1 MVMIGGP
8 GHMGP
13 TATQAS
19 AAAGLPF
26 AGVPTEMQEG
36 ANKLLEAEPAHP
48 EPDVDFDHVAG
59 GAGGGRARPFGLR
72 DMLVPHSWSVG
83 LALLLLCGE
92 TAAMQAVPVLF
103 QQGIDRGIEAGDRF
117 ALNMVVLIFLGVV
130 AVSILLSRLRQRLN
144 GRIAEQVMFDL
155 RLRLFSH
162 YQRLSLDWYTTAKSG
177 VLLSRMTSDMEY
189 VALLINE
196 GFVNLLIQVLTV
208 CVVTVVLFTYNPVL
222 AVILLVGIVPPLVA
236 LTLWFRARSEA
247 GYGEIRDRIADV
259 LADLSE
265 NLAGIRVIAATG
277 RRLENAVRHRKVTAR
292 FRDANLSM
300 SRVQAIY
307 GPSTEAIGIAAQ
319 GLVLA
324 IGGAMV
330 VRGSLTVGELG
341 AFVLYVTRFFAPI
354 QQLAQLYSTYQQG
367 QSGLRK
373 ISEVLATQPTVRQ
386 HPDAAELPPVSGH
399 IRLENVSFA
408 YDDDAATAG
417 TAGNGSNNTAGD
429 GSSNTAGDGSNSTAG
444 DGSNSTA
451 GDSVNGDADEPRQLR
466 VSFDPLGM
474 GPAAN
479 GDHAERYGASRPSIG
494 DAEGVMAGGDEPL
507 EDDPPEVLSE
517 VSLEIRPG
525 ETFALVGPTGAGK
538 STIAKL
544 IIRFYDPTEGRITID
559 GWDLRDVTLSSLRN
573 QLGVV
578 PQEPFLFHGTI
589 RDNVAFGLR
598 DRAGSEADTH
608 LDADIDAALD
618 LVGLRRLIDSLPE
631 GADTQVHERGV
642 SLSAGERQLLALARA
657 FVARPR
663 VIVLD
668 EATSSVDLSTEAEI
682 EGALDLLLEGRT
694 AVLIAHRLATAM
706 RADRI
711 AVIDEGGVVELGTHD
726 ELVALGGQY
735 AGMHATWMAHAG
747 EGRGDET

>member
-1 MVMIGGP
+1 MVMVGGP

-13 TATQAS
+13 TATQSS

-26 AGVPTEMQEG
+26 AGVPTEMQAG
-36 ANKLLEAEPAHP
+36 ADKLLALEPQHP
-48 EPDVDFDHVAG
+48 EPEIDFDHTAER
-59 GAGGGRARPFGLR
+59 ADPGRARPFGLR
-72 DMLVPHSWSVG
+72 AMLVPHSWGVSV
-83 LALLLLCGE
+83 ALLLLGAE

-103 QQGIDRGIEAGDRF
+103 QQGIDRGIRAGDRF
-117 ALNMVVLIFLGVV
+117 ALNMVVLVFVGVV

-162 YQRLSLDWYTTAKSG
+162 YQRLSIDWYTTSKSG

-189 VALLINE
+189 VALLMNE

-208 CVVTVVLFTYNPVL
+208 CVVTVVLFAYDTVL
-222 AVILLVGIVPPLVA
+222 ALVLLVGIVPPLVA
-236 LTLWFRARSEA
+236 LTLWFRVRSEA

-330 VRGSLTVGELG
+330 QRGSLTPGELG
-341 AFVLYVTRFFAPI
+341 AFVLYVTTFFAPI

-373 ISEVLATQPTVRQ
+373 ISGVLATQPTVRQ
-386 HPDAAELPPVSGH
+386 DPDAAELPPVSGH

-408 YDDDAATAG
+408 YDDEAATGDGNGDEAKGVAKVPAEQFGASFDPMTMPVLGNG
-417 TAGNGSNNTAGD
+417 TAHDDGADRGIAAG
-429 GSSNTAGDGSNSTAG
+429 
-444 DGSNSTA
+444 
-451 GDSVNGDADEPRQLR
+451 DEPR
-466 VSFDPLGM
+466 D
-474 GPAAN
+474 
-479 GDHAERYGASRPSIG
+479 
-494 DAEGVMAGGDEPL
+494 
-507 EDDPPEVLSE
+507 DDPPEVLSD
-517 VSLEIRPG
+517 VSLDIRPG

-589 RDNVAFGLR
+589 RDNVAFGLSHR
-598 DRAGSEADTH
+598 GGAGDDEQP
-608 LDADIDAALD
+608 DADIDAALD
-618 LVGLRRLIDSLPE
+618 LVGLRRLIESLPE
-631 GADTQVHERGV
+631 GADTPVHERGV

-711 AVIDEGGVVELGTHD
+711 AVIDEGGVMELGTHD
-726 ELVALGGQY
+726 ELVAHGGRY
-735 AGMHATWMAHAG
+735 AEMYATWVSHAG
-747 EGRGDET
+747 EGRPNET

>member
-1 MVMIGGP
+1 MVMVGGP

-48 EPDVDFDHVAG
+48 EPDVDFDHVVG
-59 GAGGGRARPFGLR
+59 GTGGGRVRPFGLR

-92 TAAMQAVPVLF
+92 TTAMQAVPVLF
-103 QQGIDRGIEAGDRF
+103 QQGIDRGVEAGDRF
-117 ALNMVVLIFLGVV
+117 VLNMVVLIFLGVV

-236 LTLWFRARSEA
+236 LTLWFRVRSEA

-330 VRGSLTVGELG
+330 VRGSLSVGELG

-386 HPDAAELPPVSGH
+386 HPDASELPPVSGH
-399 IRLENVSFA
+399 IRLEHVSFA
-408 YDDDAATAG
+408 YDDDAAH
-417 TAGNGSNNTAGD
+417 GNGDGD
-429 GSSNTAGDGSNSTAG
+429 GDGANGAAKIAAGSL
-444 DGSNSTA
+444 
-451 GDSVNGDADEPRQLR
+451 DA
-466 VSFDPLGM
+466 SFDPMTMPALGN
-474 GPAAN
+474 GTEAA
-479 GDHAERYGASRPSIG
+479 HTGAADS
-494 DAEGVMAGGDEPL
+494 DEPL
-507 EDDPPEVLSE
+507 GDDPPEVLSD
-517 VSLEIRPG
+517 VSLDIRPG

-544 IIRFYDPTEGRITID
+544 IIRFYDPTAGRITID

-598 DRAGSEADTH
+598 DRAGSDSDAQ

-631 GADTQVHERGV
+631 GADTHVHERGV

-711 AVIDEGGVVELGTHD
+711 AVIDDGGVVELGTHE
-726 ELVALGGQY
+726 ELVALGGRY
-735 AGMHATWMAHAG
+735 AEMYATWVSHTG
-747 EGRGDET
+747 EGSRDRP

>member
-1 MVMIGGP
+1 MVMVGGP

-92 TAAMQAVPVLF
+92 TTAMQAVPVLF

-408 YDDDAATAG
+408 YDDDAAAAG
-417 TAGNGSNNTAGD
+417 TAD
-429 GSSNTAGDGSNSTAG
+429 DGSNSTAG
-444 DGSNSTA
+444 DR
-451 GDSVNGDADEPRQLR
+451 VNGDADESRRMR

-474 GPAAN
+474 GPTAN
-479 GDHAERYGASRPSIG
+479 GEHAERNGAGQPPFG
-494 DAEGVMAGGDEPL
+494 DAEGGIAGSDEPFG
-507 EDDPPEVLSE
+507 DDPPEVLSD
-517 VSLEIRPG
+517 VSLDIRPG

-544 IIRFYDPTEGRITID
+544 IIRFYDPTAGRITID

-598 DRAGSEADTH
+598 DRASRDIDTQ
-608 LDADIDAALD
+608 LDADIDAAID

-711 AVIDEGGVVELGTHD
+711 AVIDDGGVAELGTHD
-726 ELVALGGQY
+726 ELVALGGRY
-735 AGMHATWMAHAG
+735 AEMYATWVSHAG
-747 EGRGDET
+747 EGSRDRP

>member
-1 MVMIGGP
+1 MVMVSGP

-36 ANKLLEAEPAHP
+36 ANRLLALEPDHP
-48 EPDVDFDHVAG
+48 EPEVDFDHAAEPVDLR
-59 GAGGGRARPFGLR
+59 RARPFGLR
-72 DMLVPHSWSVG
+72 DMLVPHSWGVG
-83 LALLLLCGE
+83 LALLLLGLE

-117 ALNMVVLIFLGVV
+117 ALNMVVLVFLCVV

-162 YQRLSLDWYTTAKSG
+162 YQRLSLDWYTTSKSG

-208 CVVTVVLFTYNPVL
+208 GVVTVVLFSYSPLLTL
-222 AVILLVGIVPPLVA
+222 ILLGVIMPPLAA
-236 LTLWFRARSEA
+236 LTLWFRARSEK
-247 GYGEIRDRIADV
+247 GYAEIRDRIADV

-330 VRGSLTVGELG
+330 LDGSLSIGELG
-341 AFVLYVTRFFAPI
+341 AFVLYVTTFFAPI

-373 ISEVLATQPTVRQ
+373 ISQVLKTQPTVRQ
-386 HPDAAELPPVSGH
+386 HPDASELPPVSGH

-408 YDDDAATAG
+408 YDDDAATGEGNDDGNGGNGGANGIAGAARMPASQLKASFDPMAMPALSNGAG
-417 TAGNGSNNTAGD
+417 TAHGSGGGIADSDISD
-429 GSSNTAGDGSNSTAG
+429 GSI
-444 DGSNSTA
+444 
-451 GDSVNGDADEPRQLR
+451 
-466 VSFDPLGM
+466 
-474 GPAAN
+474 
-479 GDHAERYGASRPSIG
+479 AESG
-494 DAEGVMAGGDEPL
+494 EPL
-507 EDDPPEVLSE
+507 DDDPPEVLSE

-544 IIRFYDPTEGRITID
+544 IIRFYDPTDGRITID

-598 DRAGSEADTH
+598 DRGGHAGRDSDTQ

-618 LVGLRRLIDSLPE
+618 LVGMRRLIDSLPK

-726 ELVALGGQY
+726 ELVALGGRY
-735 AGMHATWMAHAG
+735 AEMHATWVSHAS
-747 EGRGDET
+747 EDGRDRP

>member
-1 MVMIGGP
+1 MVMVGGP

-26 AGVPTEMQEG
+26 AGVPIEMQEG
-36 ANKLLEAEPAHP
+36 ANRLLALEPEHP
-48 EPDVDFDHVAG
+48 EPEVDFDHVVEHANPP
-59 GAGGGRARPFGLR
+59 RARPFGLR
-72 DMLVPHSWSVG
+72 DMLVPHSWGVG
-83 LALLLLCGE
+83 LALMLLCLE
-92 TAAMQAVPVLF
+92 TAAMHAVPVLF
-103 QQGIDRGIEAGDRF
+103 QQGIDRGIAAGNRF
-117 ALNMVVLIFLGVV
+117 ALNTVVLVFLGVV
-130 AVSILLSRLRQRLN
+130 AISILLSRLRQRLN
-144 GRIAEQVMFDL
+144 GRIAEQVMYDL

-162 YQRLSLDWYTTAKSG
+162 YQRLSLDWYTTSKSG

-208 CVVTVVLFTYNPVL
+208 GVVTVVLFTYDVTL
-222 AVILLVGIVPPLVA
+222 ALILLVGVIPPLAA

-300 SRVQAIY
+300 SKVQAIY

-324 IGGAMV
+324 IGGWMV
-330 VRGSLTVGELG
+330 LEGDLTIGELG
-341 AFVLYVTRFFAPI
+341 AFLLYVTALFAPI

-373 ISEVLATQPTVRQ
+373 ISQVLATQPTVRQ
-386 HPDAAELPPVSGH
+386 RPDAAELPPVSGH

-408 YDDDAATAG
+408 YDDDAASGEGDRDG
-417 TAGNGSNNTAGD
+417 TGGNGGA
-429 GSSNTAGDGSNSTAG
+429 
-444 DGSNSTA
+444 
-451 GDSVNGDADEPRQLR
+451 NGDARMPAGQFRA
-466 VSFDPLGM
+466 SFDPVSMPALPNGS
-474 GPAAN
+474 GPAHGSSTGSGIAD
-479 GDHAERYGASRPSIG
+479 GDVADGGTAEA
-494 DAEGVMAGGDEPL
+494 
-507 EDDPPEVLSE
+507 DDPPEVLSD

-544 IIRFYDPTEGRITID
+544 IIRFYDPTDGRITID

-598 DRAGSEADTH
+598 QRDGAASGEQ

-618 LVGLRRLIDSLPE
+618 LVGLRRLIDGLPQ

-711 AVIDEGGVVELGTHD
+711 AVIDEGGVAELGTHD

-735 AGMHATWMAHAG
+735 AGMYATWMAHAG
-747 EGRGDET
+747 EARPDEA

>member
-1 MVMIGGP
+1 MVMVSGP

-36 ANKLLEAEPAHP
+36 ANRLLALEPEHP
-48 EPDVDFDHVAG
+48 EPEVDFDHVAEP
-59 GAGGGRARPFGLR
+59 ADLRRARPFGLR
-72 DMLVPHSWSVG
+72 DMLVPHSWGVG
-83 LALLLLCGE
+83 LALLLLGLE

-117 ALNMVVLIFLGVV
+117 ALNMVVLVFLGVV

-162 YQRLSLDWYTTAKSG
+162 YQRLSLDWYTTSKSG

-208 CVVTVVLFTYNPVL
+208 GVVTVVLFSYSPLLTL
-222 AVILLVGIVPPLVA
+222 ILLGVIMPPLVA
-236 LTLWFRARSEA
+236 LTLWFRARSEK
-247 GYGEIRDRIADV
+247 GYAEIRDRIADV

-330 VRGSLTVGELG
+330 LDGSLSIGELG
-341 AFVLYVTRFFAPI
+341 AFVLYVTTFFAPI

-373 ISEVLATQPTVRQ
+373 ISQVLKTQPTVRQ

-408 YDDDAATAG
+408 YDDDAATG
-417 TAGNGSNNTAGD
+417 EGNGDGTDETGGADGVAGAARMPA
-429 GSSNTAGDGSNSTAG
+429 SQFSA
-444 DGSNSTA
+444 
-451 GDSVNGDADEPRQLR
+451 
-466 VSFDPLGM
+466 SFDPMAMPALGNGT
-474 GPAAN
+474 GPAHD
-479 GDHAERYGASRPSIG
+479 GSTGSGI
-494 DAEGVMAGGDEPL
+494 AEGELADGSLAEDGEPID
-507 EDDPPEVLSE
+507 DDPPEVLSD

-544 IIRFYDPTEGRITID
+544 IIRFYDPTEGHITID

-598 DRAGSEADTH
+598 DSAGGNSDTQ

-618 LVGLRRLIDSLPE
+618 LVGLRGLIDSLPE
-631 GADTQVHERGV
+631 GADTHVHERGV

-726 ELVALGGQY
+726 ELVALGGRY
-735 AGMHATWMAHAG
+735 AEMHATWVSHAS
-747 EGRGDET
+747 EDGRDRR

>member
-1 MVMIGGP
+1 MVMVGGP

-83 LALLLLCGE
+83 LALLLLCLE
-92 TAAMQAVPVLF
+92 TTAMQAVPVLF

-417 TAGNGSNNTAGD
+417 TAG
-429 GSSNTAGDGSNSTAG
+429 DGSNSTAG
-444 DGSNSTA
+444 DR
-451 GDSVNGDADEPRQLR
+451 VNGDADESRRMR

-474 GPAAN
+474 GPTAN
-479 GDHAERYGASRPSIG
+479 GEHAERNGAGQPPFG
-494 DAEGVMAGGDEPL
+494 DAEGGIAGSDEPFG
-507 EDDPPEVLSE
+507 DDPPEVLSD
-517 VSLEIRPG
+517 VSLDIRPG

-544 IIRFYDPTEGRITID
+544 IIRFYDPTAGRITID

-598 DRAGSEADTH
+598 DRAGSEGDTQ
-608 LDADIDAALD
+608 LDADIDAAID
-618 LVGLRRLIDSLPE
+618 LVGLRRLIDSLPD

-735 AGMHATWMAHAG
+735 AGMYATWVAHAG
-747 EGRGDET
+747 EGRRGET

>member
-1 MVMIGGP
+1 MVMVGGP

-26 AGVPTEMQEG
+26 AGVPTEMQQG
-36 ANKLLEAEPAHP
+36 ADRLLEHEPEHP
-48 EPDVDFDHVAG
+48 EPEINFDHVAE
-59 GAGGGRARPFGLR
+59 RADREPARTFGLR
-72 DMLVPHSWSVG
+72 DMLIPHSWGVSG
-83 LALLLLCGE
+83 ALLLLCGE
-92 TAAMQAVPVLF
+92 TAAMQTVPVLF
-103 QQGIDRGIEAGDRF
+103 QQGIDRGISAGDRF
-117 ALNMVVLIFLGVV
+117 ALNMVVLVFVGVV

-162 YQRLSLDWYTTAKSG
+162 YQRLSLDWYTTSKSG

-196 GFVNLLIQVLTV
+196 GIVNLLIQVLTV
-208 CVVTVVLFTYNPVL
+208 GVVTAVLFNYSPFL
-222 AVILLVGIVPPLVA
+222 AVILLGGIIPPLAA
-236 LTLWFRARSEA
+236 LTLWFRARSEQ
-247 GYGEIRDRIADV
+247 GYAEIRDRIADV

-324 IGGAMV
+324 IGGRMV
-330 VRGSLTVGELG
+330 LDGSLTIGELG
-341 AFVLYVTRFFAPI
+341 AFVLYVTTLFAPI

-373 ISEVLATQPTVRQ
+373 ISQVLATQPTVRQ
-386 HPDAAELPPVSGH
+386 HPDAAELPPVAGH

-408 YDDDAATAG
+408 YDDEAAMSE
-417 TAGNGSNNTAGD
+417 GNGD
-429 GSSNTAGDGSNSTAG
+429 GTSG
-444 DGSNSTA
+444 
-451 GDSVNGDADEPRQLR
+451 NGAANGAAKMPVSQLNA
-466 VSFDPLGM
+466 SFDPVAMPALG
-474 GPAAN
+474 N
-479 GDHAERYGASRPSIG
+479 GTESSHGKGTGSDFADGDVLDGAIG
-494 DAEGVMAGGDEPL
+494 EGGEPL
-507 EDDPPEVLSE
+507 DDEPPEVLSD

-598 DRAGSEADTH
+598 DRAGRSAGDGDAQ

-618 LVGLRRLIDSLPE
+618 LVGLRRLIDGLPE

-735 AGMHATWMAHAG
+735 AGMYATWMAHAG
-747 EGRGDET
+747 EARPDGT

>member
-1 MVMIGGP
+1 MVMVGGP

-83 LALLLLCGE
+83 LALLLLCLE
-92 TAAMQAVPVLF
+92 TTAMQAVPVLF

-417 TAGNGSNNTAGD
+417 TAG
-429 GSSNTAGDGSNSTAG
+429 DGSNSTAG
-444 DGSNSTA
+444 DGSNSTT
-451 GDSVNGDADEPRQLR
+451 GDRVNGDADESRRMR

-474 GPAAN
+474 APTAN
-479 GDHAERYGASRPSIG
+479 GEHAERNGAGQPPFG
-494 DAEGVMAGGDEPL
+494 DAEGGIAGSDEPFG
-507 EDDPPEVLSE
+507 DDPPEVLSD
-517 VSLEIRPG
+517 VSLDIRPG

-544 IIRFYDPTEGRITID
+544 IIRFYDPTAGRITID

-598 DRAGSEADTH
+598 DRAGSEGDTQ
-608 LDADIDAALD
+608 LDADIDAAID

-735 AGMHATWMAHAG
+735 AGMYATWVAHAG
-747 EGRGDET
+747 EGRRGET

>member
-1 MVMIGGP
+1 MVMVGGP

-83 LALLLLCGE
+83 LALLLLCLE
-92 TAAMQAVPVLF
+92 TTAMQAVPVLF

-277 RRLENAVRHRKVTAR
+277 RRLENALRHRKVTAR

-324 IGGAMV
+324 IGGVMV
-330 VRGSLTVGELG
+330 VRGSLSVGELG

-386 HPDAAELPPVSGH
+386 RPDAAELPPVSGH

-417 TAGNGSNNTAGD
+417 TAG
-429 GSSNTAGDGSNSTAG
+429 DGSNSTAG
-444 DGSNSTA
+444 DR
-451 GDSVNGDADEPRQLR
+451 VNGDADESRRMR

-474 GPAAN
+474 GPTAN
-479 GDHAERYGASRPSIG
+479 GEHAERNGAGQPPFG
-494 DAEGVMAGGDEPL
+494 DAEGGIAGSDEPFG
-507 EDDPPEVLSE
+507 DDPPEVLSD
-517 VSLEIRPG
+517 VSLDIRPG

-544 IIRFYDPTEGRITID
+544 IIRFYDPTAGRITID

-598 DRAGSEADTH
+598 DRAGSEGDTQ

-726 ELVALGGQY
+726 ELVALGGRY
-735 AGMHATWMAHAG
+735 AEMYATWVSHAG
-747 EGRGDET
+747 EGSRDRP

>member
-1 MVMIGGP
+1 MVMVGGP
-8 GHMGP
+8 GSIGP

-36 ANKLLEAEPAHP
+36 ANRLLALEPEHSEP
-48 EPDVDFDHVAG
+48 EIRFDHVAE
-59 GAGGGRARPFGLR
+59 RAEGLRERPFGLR
-72 DMLVPHSWSVG
+72 DMLVPHSWGVG
-83 LALLLLCGE
+83 LALLLLGLE

-117 ALNMVVLIFLGVV
+117 ALNMVVLVFVGVV

-144 GRIAEQVMFDL
+144 GRIAEQVMYDL

-162 YQRLSLDWYTTAKSG
+162 YQRLSLDWYTTSKSG

-208 CVVTVVLFTYNPVL
+208 GVVTVVLFNYSPLLT
-222 AVILLVGIVPPLVA
+222 VILLVGIMPPLVA
-236 LTLWFRARSEA
+236 LTLWFRARSEK
-247 GYGEIRDRIADV
+247 GYAEIRDRIADV

-277 RRLENAVRHRKVTAR
+277 RRLENAVRHRRVTAR
-292 FRDANLSM
+292 FRDANMSM

-330 VRGSLTVGELG
+330 LQDSLSIGELG
-341 AFVLYVTRFFAPI
+341 AFVLYVTMFFAPI
-354 QQLAQLYSTYQQG
+354 QQIAQLYSTYQQG

-373 ISEVLATQPTVRQ
+373 ISQVLATQPTVRQ
-386 HPDAAELPPVSGH
+386 HPDAVELPPVSGH

-408 YDDDAATAG
+408 YDDDAATG
-417 TAGNGSNNTAGD
+417 EGNGDGTSGSRANGTIGAAKMPASQLTA
-429 GSSNTAGDGSNSTAG
+429 
-444 DGSNSTA
+444 
-451 GDSVNGDADEPRQLR
+451 
-466 VSFDPLGM
+466 SFDPMAIPTLG
-474 GPAAN
+474 N
-479 GDHAERYGASRPSIG
+479 GTGTAHDGGTGIADG
-494 DAEGVMAGGDEPL
+494 DISDSGSAEGGESVD
-507 EDDPPEVLSE
+507 DDPPEVLSD

-544 IIRFYDPTEGRITID
+544 IIRFYDPTDGRITID
-559 GWDLRDVTLSSLRN
+559 GQDLRDVTLSSLRN

-598 DRAGSEADTH
+598 QRDGTASDEQ

-618 LVGLRRLIDSLPE
+618 LVGLRRLIDGLPE

-711 AVIDEGGVVELGTHD
+711 AVIDESGVVELGTHD

-735 AGMHATWMAHAG
+735 AGMYATWMAHAG
-747 EGRGDET
+747 EGHADET